1 MVARPLLRPPAPPP
15 GRAAPPPT
23 TPGPPQPFSRR
34 SVSCA
39 RTRAHA
45 RRRPLPHPR
54 PPAPPRP
61 RIALPRPCGP
71 VRYRDE
77 KAAAD
82 AAAANGAPA
91 AKPPAAAAAPAP
103 AAAAGGRAA
112 PKQAALDGNE
122 ACARIAYAM
131 SDVSFI
137 YPITPA
143 TPMGEYSDQWAS
155 EGRKNVF
162 GHVMQVTEM
171 ESEAGVA
178 GALHGALAAGALVT
192 TFTCS
197 QGLLLMI
204 PNMYKIAGELIPCV
218 LHVTA
223 RALAGHALSIFGD
236 HQDVMAVRQT
246 GWAMLCAESVQE
258 AQDMALVAHL
268 ATFKARVPFVHFFDG
283 FRTSHEINKVRIN
296 LIDPE
301 SLKPFVDE
309 IQPFI
314 EDHRKRALNPSHPSQ
329 RGTAQGPDVYFQG
342 IEAANPFHDAVPAVV
357 QDTFDKVAGLTGRQ
371 YHLFDY
377 VGHPEAERVVVA
389 MGSGT
394 EVLEASV
401 QHLIN
406 RGQKVGLIKVR
417 LFRPWSAEHLLA
429 ALPATCKRV
438 TVMDRT
444 KEHGSGGEPLLLDVS
459 STMQRH
465 KRDIEV
471 LVGGRYGLGSK
482 DFTPAHGVAIFDN
495 MAAPDPKDVK
505 DGFVVGIIDDVGFT
519 HLTPGAKVED
529 ALPDGTTECM
539 FWGMG
544 SDGTVGANKEAVKI
558 IAGQDGMHAQAYF
571 EYDAHKSGG
580 VTTSHLRFGKE
591 PIKAPYLVADA
602 DYIGVHQP
610 KYLVKYDVLARL
622 RKNGVVLINAPF
634 TSFEDLE
641 AHVPERVKQQLA
653 RLRPQLYCIDASA
666 AIPLLKA
673 SIKKAYGKKGDAI
686 VNMNNAAVDTALD
699 KLVEIEIPEGWR
711 CGESFIGTAEKA
723 AHITGASSPSDFLH
737 QVVMPM
743 LAMEGDKLPVSVFA
757 PGGFFPPGTTAIEKR
772 SIADAVP
779 VWDAA
784 SCTQCNICA
793 FVCPHAAVRPALA
806 TPEELSGAPAAFG
819 TVPIRGGGPALQGFQ
834 YRVQVSP
841 QDCTGCELCVH
852 ACPDNALTSVPI
864 GGVMDTENKNWDFMR
879 TLPERGNLFEKATVR
894 GSQFQTP
901 LMEFSG
907 ACEGCGETP
916 YVKLLTQLFGRRMV
930 VANATGCS
938 SIWGGSAPANPYTQD
953 STGRGP
959 AWANSLFED
968 NAQFGFGI
976 RMGIKQRRE
985 ALAAAA
991 EVVVAQGA
999 GPQDLRDALAEWLQ
1013 VKENGA
1019 LAGAA
1024 ADRVEAALKA
1034 LPPRGDVGTAGGAA
1048 LAHVAG
1054 NTDLL
1059 DKPSVWI
1066 VGGDGWAYDIGF
1078 AGLDHVFS
1086 TGEDVNILVLDTEE
1100 YSNTGGQK
1108 SKSTP
1113 LGAVVKFAAG
1123 GKSRPKKE
1131 LAMMAMN
1138 YPDTYV
1144 ASVCLEANYNQ
1155 VVKAMSEAE
1164 AHPGVSLVVAYAP
1177 CALQGPDGGMSKS
1190 QTDAKMAVDTGYW
1203 PLYRYQPA
1211 KHVAHADLH
1220 GDEPPRGT
1228 FVLDSKKIKPG
1239 LEDFLNR
1246 ENRFAILNRKDRAAA
1261 DELHLQLDDQIHQ
1274 RHERLTRLAA
1284 ESKKATPPPAAA
1296 PQVPPP
1302 PPVDQ

>member
-1 MVARPLLRPPAPPP
+1 MLQQQTRVRIGQSLRQTVPHGLRAVPAPR
-15 GRAAPPPT
+15 GR
-23 TPGPPQPFSRR
+23 
-34 SVSCA
+34 
-39 RTRAHA
+39 
-45 RRRPLPHPR
+45 
-54 PPAPPRP
+54 
-61 RIALPRPCGP
+61 RIALPRLPCGP

-77 KAAAD
+77 KQDGATPASEAA
-82 AAAANGAPA
+82 PL
-91 AKPPAAAAAPAP
+91 KAPAP
-103 AAAAGGRAA
+103 APAGAPATNGAPKPA
-112 PKQAALDGNE
+112 PKQAAVDGNE
-122 ACARIAYAM
+122 ATARMAYAL

-143 TPMGEYSDQWAS
+143 TPMGELSDQWAA

-171 ESEAGVA
+171 ESEGGVA
-178 GALHGALAAGALVT
+178 GALHGALAAGALAT

-246 GWAMLCAESVQE
+246 GWAMLCSHSVQE

-268 ATFKARVPFVHFFDG
+268 ATLKARVPFVHFFDG
-283 FRTSHEINKVRIN
+283 FRTSHEINKID

-301 SLKPFVDE
+301 SIKPLVAE
-309 IQPFI
+309 LAPYI
-314 EDHRKRALNPSHPSQ
+314 EDHRKRALNPAHPHQ

-342 IEAANPFHDAVPAVV
+342 VEAANPFHQAVPALV
-357 QDTFDKVAGLTGRQ
+357 QEAFDKVAALTGRQ
-371 YHLFDY
+371 YRLFDY
-377 VGHPEAERVVVA
+377 VGHPEADRVVVA
-389 MGSGT
+389 MGSGS
-394 EVLEASV
+394 EVLEAAV
-401 QHLIN
+401 EHLN
-406 RGQKVGLIKVR
+406 KRGQKVGLIKVR

-429 ALPATCKRV
+429 ALPATVKRI

-459 STMQRH
+459 STIQRH
-465 KRDIEV
+465 KRDIQV

-482 DFTPAHGVAIFDN
+482 DFTPAMGVAIFNN
-495 MAAPDPKDVK
+495 MAAPDPAAVK
-505 DGFVVGIIDDVGFT
+505 DGFVVGIVDDVGFS
-519 HLTPGAKVED
+519 HLSAGGELED
-529 ALPDGTTECM
+529 AVPEGTTE
-539 FWGMG
+539 GMG

-558 IAGQDGMHAQAYF
+558 IAGQEGMHAQAYF
-571 EYDAHKSGG
+571 AYDAHKSGG
-580 VTTSHLRFGKE
+580 VTTSHLRFGRA

-602 DYIGVHQP
+602 DYIGVHQAQ
-610 KYLVKYDVLARL
+610 YLVKYDVLSRL
-622 RKNGVVLINAPF
+622 RKGGVVLINAPWK
-634 TSFEDLE
+634 TLEEVE

-653 RLRPQLYCIDASA
+653 RLRPRLYTIDATSVA
-666 AIPLLKA
+666 KEVGLGRRTNMVMQAAFFALSGVMPLDQAIPLLKA
-673 SIKKAYGKKGDAI
+673 SIKKAYGKKGDKI
-686 VNMNNAAVDTALD
+686 VNMNNAAVDAALD
-699 KLVEIEIPEGWR
+699 KMVSIDIPQGWR
-711 CGESFIGTAEKA
+711 SGEDAQSFVGTAEKA
-723 AHITGASSPSDFLH
+723 VHITGASSPGDFLN
-737 QVVMPM
+737 QVVIPM
-743 LAMEGDKLPVSVFA
+743 LAMDGDKLPVSVFA
-757 PGGFFPPGTTAIEKR
+757 PGGTFPPGTTAVEKR

-779 VWDAA
+779 VWDSAA
-784 SCTQCNICA
+784 CTQCNICA
-793 FVCPHAAVRPALA
+793 FVCPHAAIRPALA
-806 TPEELSGAPAAFG
+806 TPDELAGAPAGFG
-819 TVPIRGGGPALQGFQ
+819 AVPIRGGGPALKGYQ

-841 QDCTGCELCVH
+841 QDCTGCELCVN
-852 ACPDNALTSVPI
+852 ACPDSALKSTPI
-864 GGVMDTENKNWDFMR
+864 AGG
-879 TLPERGNLFEKATVR
+879 LFEKATVR

-938 SIWGGSAPANPYTQD
+938 SIWGGSAPANPYTCD
-953 STGRGP
+953 STGHGP

-991 EVVVAQGA
+991 EVVVSQGV
-999 GPQDLRDALAEWLQ
+999 GSEELRAALGEWLK

-1019 LAGAA
+1019 LAATAGRA
-1024 ADRVEAALKA
+1024 VEAALGA
-1034 LPPRGDVGTAGGAA
+1034 LPAAARGDVATAGGAA

-1054 NTDLL
+1054 NVDLL

-1066 VGGDGWAYDIGF
+1066 IGGDGWAYDIGF

-1123 GKSRPKKE
+1123 GKARPKKE
-1131 LAMMAMN
+1131 LTQMAMM

-1155 VVKAMSEAE
+1155 VVKAMTEAE

-1177 CALQGPDGGMSKS
+1177 CALQGPEGGMSKS
-1190 QTDAKMAVDTGYW
+1190 QTDARMAVETGYW
-1203 PLYRYQPA
+1203 PLFRYQPA
-1211 KHVAHADLH
+1211 PHVAGGN
-1220 GDEPPRGT
+1220 GDGGEAPRAQL
-1228 FVLDSKKIKPG
+1228 VLDSKKLKPG
-1239 LEDFLNR
+1239 LEEFLDR
-1246 ENRFAILNRKDRAAA
+1246 ENRFTILTRKDPAAA
-1261 DELHLQLDDQIHQ
+1261 DELHHQLDDAIHA
-1274 RHERLTRLAA
+1274 RHERLTRMAA
-1284 ESKKATPPPAAA
+1284 ESKKAAPQPPPAA
-1296 PQVPPP
+1296 PEQ
-1302 PPVDQ
+1302 Q